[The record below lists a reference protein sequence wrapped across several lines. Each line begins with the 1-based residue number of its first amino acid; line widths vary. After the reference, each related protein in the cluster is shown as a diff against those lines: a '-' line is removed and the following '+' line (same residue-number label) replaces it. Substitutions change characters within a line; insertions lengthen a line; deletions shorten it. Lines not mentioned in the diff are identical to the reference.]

1 MKKNIEEINSSI
13 LNLSSLIEN
22 KFKIIENSFEDKFK
36 KLDNDISFIKKK
48 LDEFNINTS
57 QDNLNF
63 ENIEDKVDFLNKKVQ
78 HIDMSIISYINE
90 NCTIDKEDVNNIIH
104 KKVTINNTIC
114 DILYNLNQDTN
125 KKFIFTFKFQKY
137 IIYLWNEDK
146 QTWDKSTPSYLKEIF
161 ETIQKKII
169 FVYNEI
175 VKEYMNNPNH
185 KFDFI
190 ESGELIYVDFDK
202 KMLETKKYLCQLFK

>member
-1 MKKNIEEINSSI
+1 
-13 LNLSSLIEN
+13 
-22 KFKIIENSFEDKFK
+22 
-36 KLDNDISFIKKK
+36 
-48 LDEFNINTS
+48 
-57 QDNLNF
+57 
-63 ENIEDKVDFLNKKVQ
+63 
-78 HIDMSIISYINE
+78 MSIVSYINE

-125 KKFIFTFKFQKY
+125 KKFIFTFRFQKNT
-137 IIYLWNEDK
+137 IYLWNEDK
-146 QTWDKSTPSYLKEIF
+146 QTWDKSTPAYLKEIF

-185 KFDFI
+185 HFDFI
-190 ESGELIYVDFDK
+190 ESGEFVYVDFDK
-202 KMLETKKYLCQLFK
+202 KMPETKKYLCQLFK

>member
-48 LDEFNINTS
+48 LDEFNINAS

-104 KKVTINNTIC
+104 KKVTINNIIC

-185 KFDFI
+185 NFDFI

>member
-1 MKKNIEEINSSI
+1 MKKNKKEINSSI

-104 KKVTINNTIC
+104 KKVNINNTIC

-125 KKFIFTFKFQKY
+125 KKIY
-137 IIYLWNEDK
+137 IYL
-146 QTWDKSTPSYLKEIF
+146 
-161 ETIQKKII
+161 
-169 FVYNEI
+169 
-175 VKEYMNNPNH
+175 
-185 KFDFI
+185 
-190 ESGELIYVDFDK
+190 
-202 KMLETKKYLCQLFK
+202 